1 MLTVE
6 EQLFKSLFHNNY
18 ELLCSYA
25 LKFVSDRDIAEDIT
39 QSFFITIWEKKNFA
53 LTNDNFLP
61 YAYRSIKNACINHY
75 KHSEWQEGFLESV
88 NKEWMEQ
95 LQENDDDEFCYSHQ
109 VQSALSKLPPKC
121 KEAFILKSINE
132 LKYKEIADIMGISV
146 NTVKYHLTEA
156 FRLMREEL
164 KSILSLFILFFI

>member
-75 KHSEWQEGFLESV
+75 KHGEWQENFLKSL
-88 NKEWMEQ
+88 NTEWIEQ
-95 LQENDDDEFCYSHQ
+95 LQDEEEEEFCYSHQ
-109 VQSALSKLPPKC
+109 VQLALSKLPPKC
-121 KEAFILKSINE
+121 KEAFMLKSINE